1 MPTRSKWGAL
11 PTEAASRLSRNLD
24 SMTVNEI
31 VELMVADGRRA
42 SAAVQAEKAHIAK
55 GAAIVADAVR
65 RRGRLIFVGAGT
77 SGRLAVLEAAELP
90 PTFGIAPS
98 TAIAMMA
105 GGRSAVFR
113 AKEGA
118 EDNSADGRRIMTRLR
133 PSARDVVVAISASGV
148 TPFVLGAV
156 SHAARTRARIVA
168 ITCDA
173 RSQLRRLADVAIV
186 LNVGPEVIA
195 GSTRLKAGTATKMA
209 LNMLTTIAMV
219 RAGKTFGNLMV
230 DVRSNSDKLRDRAR
244 RIVSTITALPEE
256 GAAALLRKAGGS
268 AKVAVVMQ
276 ATGETRARAVSR
288 LRVEP
293 RLRKLLRRR

>member
-1 MPTRSKWGAL
+1 
-11 PTEAASRLSRNLD
+11 
-24 SMTVNEI
+24 
-31 VELMVADGRRA
+31 
-42 SAAVQAEKAHIAK
+42 
-55 GAAIVADAVR
+55 
-65 RRGRLIFVGAGT
+65 
-77 SGRLAVLEAAELP
+77 
-90 PTFGIAPS
+90 
-98 TAIAMMA
+98 
-105 GGRSAVFR
+105 VFR

-118 EDNSADGRRIMTRLR
+118 EDDSADGRRVMTRLR
-133 PSARDVVVAISASGV
+133 PRARDVVVAISASGV

-156 SHAARTRARIVA
+156 SHAARTRARIIA

-173 RSQLRRLADVAIV
+173 RSPLRRLSDVAIV

-244 RIVSTITALPEE
+244 RIVSTITGLPEE

-276 ATGETRARAVSR
+276 ATGETRTRAVSR